1 MLVIFNHKSML
12 FIVVIIFFS
21 FHITKKLTLKKL
33 PPPLDL
39 KKIIRKLNLF
49 LKLSIEKINGT
60 SLPSGVKITFSLKN
74 YLLILINP
82 FKGYFQ
88 RKIYTKQISIMFC
101 GWTSFASIHQSFFY
115 SWAALFSLKITF
127 ECGNIDR

>member
-33 PPPLDL
+33 PPFRL

-60 SLPSGVKITFSLKN
+60 STPSGVKITFSLKN
-74 YLLILINP
+74 DLLILTLSKVT
-82 FKGYFQ
+82 FKE
-88 RKIYTKQISIMFC
+88 KSI
-101 GWTSFASIHQSFFY
+101 QNR
-115 SWAALFSLKITF
+115 SL
-127 ECGNIDR
+127 

>member
-33 PPPLDL
+33 PPLDL
-39 KKIIRKLNLF
+39 KKIIKKLNLF

-60 SLPSGVKITFSLKN
+60 STPSGVKITFLLKN
-74 YLLILINP
+74 DLLILTLSKVT
-82 FKGYFQ
+82 FKE
-88 RKIYTKQISIMFC
+88 KSI
-101 GWTSFASIHQSFFY
+101 QNR
-115 SWAALFSLKITF
+115 SL
-127 ECGNIDR
+127 

>member
-33 PPPLDL
+33 PPLGL
-39 KKIIRKLNLF
+39 KRIIRKLNLF

-60 SLPSGVKITFSLKN
+60 STPSGVKITFFIKKWST
-74 YLLILINP
+74 YINP

-115 SWAALFSLKITF
+115 SWAALFSLKFTF
-127 ECGNIDR
+127 ECGNIDG

>member
-33 PPPLDL
+33 PPPFRL
-39 KKIIRKLNLF
+39 KKIIIKLNLF

-60 SLPSGVKITFSLKN
+60 STPSGVKITFSLKN
-74 YLLILINP
+74 DLLILTLSKVT
-82 FKGYFQ
+82 FKE
-88 RKIYTKQISIMFC
+88 KSI
-101 GWTSFASIHQSFFY
+101 QNR
-115 SWAALFSLKITF
+115 SL
-127 ECGNIDR
+127 